1 MPPPRMR
8 ADNLLVRGVTAGESD
23 VLLYWLQS
31 QPVPHLFLLGWYEQF
46 GVLPHQPQQLFEFV
60 GAFDAAAQLV
70 GVGLLVN
77 GSICCT
83 SELPRPAALQIG
95 KYLRQRGAILRTVL
109 GPEEVTEAVWEGCH
123 GRQNR
128 SVRAYPQVLLSLR
141 SRDLRYWG
149 EPALLP
155 ATAQELPMLLDASL
169 QMYVEELGMTP
180 NPEELEGLRAST
192 TAKVQAGR
200 TWCIQEPLR
209 GELVFKASI
218 SAWSTHG
225 AQIEGVWT
233 APAWRGR
240 GIARRA
246 LSELCRQLLLSTPLV
261 TLYTARSNEAALRL
275 YRRVGFRAARS
286 WLTLQRLSA

>member
-1 MPPPRMR
+1 MPPPRLR
-8 ADNLLVRGVTAGESD
+8 ADNLLVRGVAAGESD
-23 VLLYWLQS
+23 ALLYWLQT
-31 QPVPHLFLLGWYEQF
+31 QPVPHLFLLGWHEQF
-46 GVLPHQPQQLFEFV
+46 GVLPHLPHQLFEFV
-60 GAFDAAAQLV
+60 GVFDTAGPLV
-70 GVGLLVN
+70 GACLLVN
-77 GSICCT
+77 GTICCT
-83 SELPRPAALQIG
+83 SELPESAARLVG
-95 KYLRQRGAILRTVL
+95 KYLRQRGATLRTVL
-109 GPEEVTEAVWEGCH
+109 GPEDVTEAVWDGCH
-123 GRQNR
+123 GRQTR
-128 SVRAYPQVLLSLR
+128 AIRAYSQVLLSLR

-155 ATAQELPMLLDASL
+155 ATAQELPMLLEASL

-180 NPEELEGLRAST
+180 SPDELEALRAST
-192 TAKVQAGR
+192 AAKVDAGR

-218 SAWSTHG
+218 SASSTHG
-225 AQIEGVWT
+225 SQIEGVWT

-246 LSELCRQLLLSTPLV
+246 LSELCRQLLLSAPLV

-286 WLTLQRLSA
+286 WLTLQRVAD